1 MLENSITPKSIPERK
16 LWSQF
21 DSLQMGMDWDEEDIK
36 KATNTY

>member
-21 DSLQMGMDWDEEDIK
+21 DSLQNG
-36 KATNTY
+36 NGLG